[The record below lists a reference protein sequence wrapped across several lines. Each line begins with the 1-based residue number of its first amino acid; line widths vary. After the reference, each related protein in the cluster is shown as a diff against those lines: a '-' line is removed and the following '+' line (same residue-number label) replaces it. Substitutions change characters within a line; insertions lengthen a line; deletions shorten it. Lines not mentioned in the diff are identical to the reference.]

1 MKKYLSLILLIL
13 LAVLVFDRFIVQIV
27 WVNPNVNTKVFPYIS
42 KTLKDIDK
50 ALNYT
55 VSIMK
60 SNKLDVKILY
70 KNAYGSGFLKH
81 NPIPN
86 DLDYSIGIYLGEYDF
101 DGQNSLEI
109 AREIDRK
116 MSLFQAEFYNYINT
130 IDPEKFYS
138 DYSVMSSLTESSYK
152 SDANIKA
159 ITSSIPNLFNHKN
172 YIIYTDKI
180 LLDKNKK
187 AVHMTF
193 PFILKENEIL
203 IEDFSPVTVY
213 TELVK
218 YNKNTRGMMREITI
232 VTDFYADIKKG
243 DDLVKAEIVAES
255 FTGQRLQLTRRFFV
269 PVIFTGHRSARYLK
283 HLNLLTN
290 NDDYIEY
297 RLFNFKR
304 HLQEFSNLNELEMRP
319 VKLFKR
325 VLQCE
330 DLILPLLA
338 PETVEEINNTIETNL
353 NNPKIQLVN
362 DWQTAFEN
370 LTKITAMPRLYLKA
384 QYKNKIT
391 RHLDS
396 MKQITLEMK
405 NSGLFNKDDIALIE
419 NFTDDIAERQ
429 KLINSE
435 SKLDEYH
442 KYILKNSDPVID
454 AAIRITTE
462 ATRDKEKIIGYIDTF
477 GKILEAAGFHKIDM
491 CWLDKNLIGIV
502 KDDFTST
509 IEEKDLKHMAKENG
523 LADVE
528 YKFINKS
535 SLSGPK
541 VRYALWVRYNPTD
554 KENQIYENMKSEL
567 LKDKTNFNIK
577 RRFILQIPSGIQTH

>member
-55 VSIMK
+55 VSIMR

-130 IDPEKFYS
+130 IDPGKFYS
-138 DYSVMSSLTESSYK
+138 DYSVMSSLAESSYK

-243 DDLVKAEIVAES
+243 DNLVKAEIVAES

-269 PVIFTGHRSARYLK
+269 PVIFAGNCSAKYLK

-338 PETVEEINNTIETNL
+338 PETVEEINNTIEANL
-353 NNPKIQLVN
+353 NNPKIQLIN

-405 NSGLFNKDDIALIE
+405 TSGLFNKDDIALIE
-419 NFTDDIAERQ
+419 NFTNDIAERQ

>member
-243 DDLVKAEIVAES
+243 DELVKAEIVAES

-509 IEEKDLKHMAKENG
+509 IEEKDLKLMAKENG

-535 SLSGPK
+535 SLSGTK

>member
-243 DDLVKAEIVAES
+243 DELVKAEIVAES

-338 PETVEEINNTIETNL
+338 PETVEEINNTIEANL

-419 NFTDDIAERQ
+419 NFTNDIAERQ

-477 GKILEAAGFHKIDM
+477 GKILEAAGFRKIDM

>member
-55 VSIMK
+55 VSIMR

-130 IDPEKFYS
+130 IDPGKFYS

-243 DDLVKAEIVAES
+243 DELVKAEIVAES

-338 PETVEEINNTIETNL
+338 PETVEEINNTIEANL
-353 NNPKIQLVN
+353 NNPKIQLIN

-370 LTKITAMPRLYLKA
+370 LAKITAMPRLYLKA

-405 NSGLFNKDDIALIE
+405 TSGLFNKDDIALIE
-419 NFTDDIAERQ
+419 NFTNDIAERQ

-509 IEEKDLKHMAKENG
+509 IEEKDLKLMAKENG

-535 SLSGPK
+535 SLSGTK

-577 RRFILQIPSGIQTH
+577 RRFILQILSGIQTH

>member
-138 DYSVMSSLTESSYK
+138 DYSVISSLTESSYK

-243 DDLVKAEIVAES
+243 DDLVNAEIVAES

-269 PVIFTGHRSARYLK
+269 PVIFAGNCSAKYLK
-283 HLNLLTN
+283 HLNLLT
-290 NDDYIEY
+290 DDDAYIEY

-338 PETVEEINNTIETNL
+338 PETVEEINNTIEANL
-353 NNPKIQLVN
+353 NNPKIQLIN

-477 GKILEAAGFHKIDM
+477 GKILEAAGFRKIDM

-509 IEEKDLKHMAKENG
+509 IEEKDLKLMAKENG

-535 SLSGPK
+535 SLSGTK

-577 RRFILQIPSGIQTH
+577 RRFILQILSGIQTH

>member
-243 DDLVKAEIVAES
+243 DDLVNAEIVAES

-269 PVIFTGHRSARYLK
+269 PVIFTGHRSAIYLK

-338 PETVEEINNTIETNL
+338 PETVEEINNTIEANL
-353 NNPKIQLVN
+353 NNPKIQLIN

-509 IEEKDLKHMAKENG
+509 IEEKDLKLMAKENG

-535 SLSGPK
+535 SLSGTK

>member
-138 DYSVMSSLTESSYK
+138 DYSVMSSLAESSYK

-243 DDLVKAEIVAES
+243 DDLVNAEIVAES

>member
-130 IDPEKFYS
+130 IDPGKFYS
-138 DYSVMSSLTESSYK
+138 DYSVISSLTESSYK

-243 DDLVKAEIVAES
+243 DDLVNAEIVAES

-269 PVIFTGHRSARYLK
+269 PVIFTGHRSAIYLK

-338 PETVEEINNTIETNL
+338 PETVEEINNTIEANL
-353 NNPKIQLVN
+353 NNPKIQLIN

-477 GKILEAAGFHKIDM
+477 GKILEAAGFRKIDM

-509 IEEKDLKHMAKENG
+509 IEEKDLKLMAKENG

-535 SLSGPK
+535 SLSGTK

>member
-130 IDPEKFYS
+130 IDPGKFYS
-138 DYSVMSSLTESSYK
+138 DYSVISSLTESSYK

-269 PVIFTGHRSARYLK
+269 PVIFTGHRSAIYLK

-338 PETVEEINNTIETNL
+338 PETVEEINNTIEANL

-370 LTKITAMPRLYLKA
+370 LAKITAMPRLYLKA

-477 GKILEAAGFHKIDM
+477 GKILEAAGFRKIDM

-509 IEEKDLKHMAKENG
+509 IEEKDLKLMAKENG

-535 SLSGPK
+535 SLSGTK

>member
-338 PETVEEINNTIETNL
+338 PETVEEINNTIEANL

-477 GKILEAAGFHKIDM
+477 GKILEAAGFRKIDM

-509 IEEKDLKHMAKENG
+509 IEEKDLKLMAKEND

-535 SLSGPK
+535 SLSGTK

>member
-130 IDPEKFYS
+130 IDPGKFYS
-138 DYSVMSSLTESSYK
+138 DYSVISSLTESSYK

-269 PVIFTGHRSARYLK
+269 PVIFTGHRSAIYLK

-338 PETVEEINNTIETNL
+338 PETVEEINNTIEANL

-419 NFTDDIAERQ
+419 NFTNDIAERQ

-535 SLSGPK
+535 SLSGTK

>member
-269 PVIFTGHRSARYLK
+269 PVIFTGHRSAIYLK

-338 PETVEEINNTIETNL
+338 PETVEEINNTIEANL

-509 IEEKDLKHMAKENG
+509 IEEKDLKLMAKENG

-535 SLSGPK
+535 SLSGTK

>member
-187 AVHMTF
+187 AVHMTV
-193 PFILKENEIL
+193 PFILKENEIP

-243 DDLVKAEIVAES
+243 DELVKAEIVAES

-269 PVIFTGHRSARYLK
+269 PVIFTSHRSTRYLK

-338 PETVEEINNTIETNL
+338 PETVEEINNTIEANL

-509 IEEKDLKHMAKENG
+509 IEEKDLKLMAKENG

>member
-138 DYSVMSSLTESSYK
+138 DYSVMSSLAESSYK

-243 DDLVKAEIVAES
+243 DDLVNAEIVAES

-338 PETVEEINNTIETNL
+338 PETVEEINNTIEANL
-353 NNPKIQLVN
+353 NNPKIQLIN

-370 LTKITAMPRLYLKA
+370 LAKITAMPRLYLKA

-477 GKILEAAGFHKIDM
+477 GKILEAAGFRKIDM

-509 IEEKDLKHMAKENG
+509 IEEKDLKLMAKENG

-535 SLSGPK
+535 ALSGPK

>member
-338 PETVEEINNTIETNL
+338 PETVEEINNTIEANL
-353 NNPKIQLVN
+353 NNPKIQLIN

-477 GKILEAAGFHKIDM
+477 GKILEAAGFRKIDM

-509 IEEKDLKHMAKENG
+509 IEEKDLKLMAKEND

-554 KENQIYENMKSEL
+554 KENQIYENVKSEL

>member
-243 DDLVKAEIVAES
+243 DELVKAEIVAES

-269 PVIFTGHRSARYLK
+269 PVIFTGHRSAIYLK

-338 PETVEEINNTIETNL
+338 PETVEEINNTIEANL

-509 IEEKDLKHMAKENG
+509 IEEKDLKLMAKENG

-535 SLSGPK
+535 SLSGTK